1 MYKLQYNPYLEN
13 KLMQQKDIT
22 FNFQNILVL
31 VMLLFF
37 GFTSLRFGMFG
48 VGEII
53 LLFFCIIQLNSQQT
67 ILLSIRN
74 HMFTLFW
81 FYYISIIMIG
91 YSFNTFFK
99 INPQL
104 IHFDLMAYIVILF
117 LCFTFELAFKGS
129 SFSYLY
135 RLIRFIYFGGIF
147 AVGFLYFLY
156 LCGLR
161 NFSVFSLAYGGA
173 DIFSPFANDYHQFAY
188 FVAPLPFI
196 GLFIFGKERRRIIKF
211 LSLLCVLL
219 CIKIGLATTSSTLI
233 SSWAISAFLF
243 CTLKVLEFFNKLKR
257 SRSIILAFFCLILI
271 LFIFNYDGIL
281 TLISNFFK
289 GDSNGENRLVIWSNA
304 IKAWW
309 YSPIVGLGP
318 GSFSGT
324 KVFFGYEA
332 HNTFLQ
338 ILTQGGILGGIAYIL
353 LISKLTKST
362 SVNIYI
368 LCAVIALVIYGLGI
382 NDLRRTVLWFYYIL
396 FYFLNLK
403 DEEEKSEVITEN
415 ISNKTRL
422 TLKSE

>member
-1 MYKLQYNPYLEN
+1 MYKVKYNSYMEN
-13 KLMQQKDIT
+13 KLILQKDIT
-22 FNFQNILVL
+22 FNFQNILIL

-53 LLFFCIIQLNSQQT
+53 LLFFCILQLNSQQT

-99 INPQL
+99 IKSQL

-135 RLIRFIYFGGIF
+135 RLIRFIYFGGLF

-196 GLFIFGKERRRIIKF
+196 GLFIFGKERRKIVKF
-211 LSLLCVLL
+211 LSLLCILL
-219 CIKIGLATTSSTLI
+219 CIKIGLATTSSTLV

-243 CTLKVLEFFNKLKR
+243 CTLKVLEFLNKLNR

-271 LFIFNYDGIL
+271 IFIFNYESIL

-304 IKAWW
+304 IKAWG

-362 SVNIYI
+362 SVNVYI

-403 DEEEKSEVITEN
+403 GEEEKSERATVN
-415 ISNKTRL
+415 IR
-422 TLKSE
+422 